1 LEFRPVRS
9 HQNKDLLRNLVT
21 STTLLSYYS
30 SLYTSPHTISGF
42 RYERYSCIVWRQGS
56 ESPDSDLRGRCIS
69 FFAIWLRSYVPCS
82 TLLTVEG
89 VLAGLISGPAFVDV
103 FDNPD
108 AKLLGTI
115 VAIYEV
121 GCFFGACITFVI
133 GDMLGRKRSIILG
146 LFIMLIGTVLQTS
159 ASTVAHLIVGRI
171 VTGLGNGI
179 NTSCV
184 PMYQAETSSAKSRG
198 RLVSLEGWF
207 ITIGIVIAYWITY
220 GTSSSHNAAI
230 QFRTPIALQAVF
242 AIVTLICL
250 LKLPESPRWLLLKQR
265 GDEAQEVLAMLDG
278 KDTPIDAPHIIEQRA
293 DIEEVIA
300 AESTTT
306 IRDMFRNGQQKT
318 MLRLAL
324 AYGIQMMQQLTGI
337 NAVIFYVPILLEQ
350 TMGLDHS
357 LALIVSGCT
366 GICFLVFTFLPI
378 LYIDSVGRRK
388 PLMLGAA
395 GQSISMMLL
404 AILLRIGGKGPS
416 TAAIIF
422 IFVYIAT
429 YSGFG
434 WVAIPWL
441 YPTEINEL
449 RFRAKGAALATTANW
464 IWNFAIVEITPI
476 GIKNLGWKF
485 YLIFM
490 VFNAVFVPIIYF
502 FYPETAGKTLEELD
516 LLYATSKRGSISV
529 ARRSHQGTEIP
540 EGSLAR
546 RRSSVGSM
554 QVEKEKPSL
563 SGRPH
568 GSAV

>member
-1 LEFRPVRS
+1 M
-9 HQNKDLLRNLVT
+9 LV
-21 STTLLSYYS
+21 
-30 SLYTSPHTISGF
+30 
-42 RYERYSCIVWRQGS
+42 
-56 ESPDSDLRGRCIS
+56 
-69 FFAIWLRSYVPCS
+69 
-82 TLLTVEG
+82 
-89 VLAGLISGPAFVDV
+89 
-103 FDNPD
+103 
-108 AKLLGTI
+108 
-115 VAIYEV
+115 
-121 GCFFGACITFVI
+121 
-133 GDMLGRKRSIILG
+133 
-146 LFIMLIGTVLQTS
+146 GTVLQTS

-171 VTGLGNGI
+171 VTGIGNGI

-207 ITIGIVIAYWITY
+207 ITIGIVISYWITY
-220 GTSSSHNAAI
+220 GTSSSHNPGI
-230 QFRTPIALQAVF
+230 QFRTPIVLQAAF

-250 LKLPESPRWLLLKQR
+250 LKLPESPRWLLLKGR
-265 GDEAQEVLAMLDG
+265 GDEAQVVLAMLDSPN
-278 KDTPIDAPHIIEQRA
+278 TPTDAPHIVELRQ

-300 AESTTT
+300 AESSTT
-306 IRDMFRNGQQKT
+306 IRDMWRNSPQRT
-318 MLRLAL
+318 PLRLAL
-324 AYGIQMMQQLTGI
+324 GYGIQMMQQLTGI

-350 TMGLDHS
+350 TMGLEHS

-378 LYIDSVGRRK
+378 IYIDNVGRRK

-395 GQSISMMLL
+395 GQSISMMLI
-404 AILLRIGGKGPS
+404 AILLRVGGKGPS

-476 GIKNLGWKF
+476 GIQNLGWRF

-490 VFNAVFVPIIYF
+490 VFNACFVPIIYF

-516 LLYATSKRGSISV
+516 LLYAVAGRSSISV
-529 ARRSHQGTEIP
+529 ALHSHKGGEIP
-540 EGSLAR
+540 EGSLAMR
-546 RRSSVGSM
+546 RHSSAGATIA
-554 QVEKEKPSL
+554 EKDKAMGKGEAT
-563 SGRPH
+563 H
-568 GSAV
+568 GTHGLANGVV

>member
-1 LEFRPVRS
+1 M
-9 HQNKDLLRNLVT
+9 LV
-21 STTLLSYYS
+21 
-30 SLYTSPHTISGF
+30 
-42 RYERYSCIVWRQGS
+42 
-56 ESPDSDLRGRCIS
+56 
-69 FFAIWLRSYVPCS
+69 
-82 TLLTVEG
+82 
-89 VLAGLISGPAFVDV
+89 
-103 FDNPD
+103 
-108 AKLLGTI
+108 
-115 VAIYEV
+115 
-121 GCFFGACITFVI
+121 
-133 GDMLGRKRSIILG
+133 
-146 LFIMLIGTVLQTS
+146 GTVLQTT

-207 ITIGIVIAYWITY
+207 ITIGIVISYWITY
-220 GTSSSHNAAI
+220 GTSTQTNPAL
-230 QFRTPIALQAVF
+230 QFRTPIVLQAAF

-250 LKLPESPRWLLLKQR
+250 LKLPESPRWLLLR
-265 GDEAQEVLAMLDG
+265 GRGEEAQEVLAMLDG
-278 KDTPIDAPHIIEQRA
+278 PNTPLDAQHIVDQRA
-293 DIEEVIA
+293 DIEEVIR
-300 AESTTT
+300 AEATTT
-306 IRDMFRNGQQKT
+306 VRDMFRRSPQKT
-318 MLRLAL
+318 PLRLAL
-324 AYGIQMMQQLTGI
+324 GYGIQMMQQLTGI

-350 TMGLDHS
+350 TMGLEHS

-366 GICFLVFTFLPI
+366 GICFFVFTFLPI
-378 LYIDSVGRRK
+378 IYIDSVGRRK

-395 GQSISMMLL
+395 GQSISMMLI

-476 GIKNLGWKF
+476 GIQNLGWKF

-490 VFNAVFVPIIYF
+490 VFNAAFVPIIYF
-502 FYPETAGKTLEELD
+502 LYPETAGKTLEELD
-516 LLYATSKRGSISV
+516 LLYAVSGDSSIS
-529 ARRSHQGTEIP
+529 AAIHSRKGSQIP
-540 EGSLAR
+540 EGSLSK
-546 RRSSVGSM
+546 RRSSATGTF
-554 QVEKEKPSL
+554 VEKEKVL
-563 SGRPH
+563 GNFAQQSGD
-568 GSAV
+568 V